1 MWRKQIKSFSVMVH
15 WVLHCSKIALIRT
28 ISSKVYRHN
37 ALFVCCVDKILQK
50 KNTVATCWIWSKEH
64 IYQTSVFKVKLWR
77 SFDKEDLPHFQVST
91 GSCVTHSTHHSS
103 NKPSPIAIFFR
114 LLLSANHSHISAFI
128 FMNAP
133 LSTWTDIK
141 SWTDL
146 NHHQRIGP
154 CGLSIYGSSLS
165 H

>member
-37 ALFVCCVDKILQK
+37 TLFVCCVDKILQK

-103 NKPSPIAIFFR
+103 NKPSPIAKFSAFFHQPITVIF
-114 LLLSANHSHISAFI
+114 LLLC
-128 FMNAP
+128 
-133 LSTWTDIK
+133 
-141 SWTDL
+141 SWTPYCPPG
-146 NHHQRIGP
+146 QI
-154 CGLSIYGSSLS
+154 LSRELALTTTSA
-165 H
+165 